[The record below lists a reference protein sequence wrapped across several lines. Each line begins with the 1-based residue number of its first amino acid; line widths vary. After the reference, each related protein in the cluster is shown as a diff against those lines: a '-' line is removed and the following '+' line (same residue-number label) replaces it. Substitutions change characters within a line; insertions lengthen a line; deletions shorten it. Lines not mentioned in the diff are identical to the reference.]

1 MAPETSVKVL
11 IQNVSVLVHN
21 RGFEF
26 ESMLKQRVPKT
37 DPNWSFLLMDG
48 SPSNL
53 YYRWCLLVLGNN
65 ETFSSYSLLPF
76 SFFANDAWYLPPPV
90 YDEQSEKQRLDS
102 KMESL
107 NRSKRL
113 NGDQDGDEEGEMPA
127 KRRKMEDGYGWRLIV
142 SSRSNLMLESVSIQ
156 LDASLFDWLCSA
168 LRSITPQRMSI
179 LRVMAF
185 CMDNAAF
192 AEHIVCILRDSICD
206 NVPYLELV
214 QKENDCGPVVRIAR
228 LYVVNDLL
236 YNADNGVTTSYRIL
250 IQVHFRIAIE
260 RVERASFDDRG
271 HFACSK
277 RVQIPDREE
286 GDSNQSD

>member
-1 MAPETSVKVL
+1 MPVKVL
-11 IQNVSVLVHN
+11 IQNIAVLVHN

-26 ESMLKQRVPKT
+26 ELMLKQRVPKT

-48 SPSNL
+48 SPNNIF
-53 YYRWCLLVLGNN
+53 YRWCLLVLGNN

-90 YDEQSEKQRLDS
+90 YDERAEKQRLDS

-107 NRSKRL
+107 NRLKRL
-113 NGDQDGDEEGEMPA
+113 NEDKDENENEEGERPA
-127 KRRKMEDGYGWRLIV
+127 KRRKMEDGYGWRLVV
-142 SSRSNLMLESVSIQ
+142 SSRSNLMLESVSIR
-156 LDASLFDWLCSA
+156 LESSLFDWLCSA

-185 CMDNAAF
+185 CMDNSAY

-206 NVPYLELV
+206 NVPYLELG
-214 QKENDCGPVVRIAR
+214 QKENDCGPVVRMAR

-250 IQVHFRIAIE
+250 IQVIVRLTIKHA
-260 RVERASFDDRG
+260 ERASFDDRG
-271 HFACSK
+271 YFARS
-277 RVQIPDREE
+277 VFLQIPDREE
-286 GDSNQSD
+286 GDPNPSD